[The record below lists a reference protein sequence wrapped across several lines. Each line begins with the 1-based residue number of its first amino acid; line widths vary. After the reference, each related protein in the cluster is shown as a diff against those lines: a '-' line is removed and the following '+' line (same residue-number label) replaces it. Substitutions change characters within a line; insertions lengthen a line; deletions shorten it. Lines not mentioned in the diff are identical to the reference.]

1 MRIRSDK
8 PAVIDFSVPLAGMKQ
23 AEESLQ
29 KTASTLA
36 RVGFADARDTVD
48 LSAEIVALIEA
59 RNDFAV
65 NTKVVRTEN
74 QMTKSL
80 LSILG

>member
-1 MRIRSDK
+1 M
-8 PAVIDFSVPLAGMKQ
+8 IDFSVPLAGMRQ

-29 KTASTLA
+29 KTASRLA
-36 RVGFADARDTVD
+36 RVGLADAGDTVD
-48 LSAEIVALIEA
+48 LSAEMVALIEA

-65 NTKVVRTEN
+65 NTKVVRTED

-80 LSILG
+80 LSRLG

>member
-1 MRIRSDK
+1 M
-8 PAVIDFSVPLAGMKQ
+8 IDFSVPLAGMKQ

-29 KTASTLA
+29 KTASRLA
-36 RVGFADARDTVD
+36 STGVAGAGDTVD
-48 LSAEIVALIEA
+48 LSAEMVALIEA

-80 LSILG
+80 LNVLV